1 MAAGN
6 KRDRDVI
13 DIDEYG
19 IDHGDDD
26 DGHNAAPS
34 AAATYR
40 GRPTKRLR
48 HDGEGLMSF
57 YKPHPCAY
65 YRNNNGC
72 VFRSSCSYHHGVAEQ
87 CACHDESCPR
97 GHAHRRAPRAC
108 QHHGMSG
115 ASCRWMTLGECSFH
129 HGHAVA
135 CFCHD
140 LTCKKAHAA
149 RTVKQ
154 VEIRKEIQV
163 QNRQENNSR
172 KLFFVFPKTCRAN
185 IKADVV
191 HNAMRQSIR
200 IAMSYNN
207 NNNSNKSH
215 IMDDNK
221 DPVENVTFNTQERF
235 GFILFPTPALATAC
249 LLNLNGLLIPNTGR
263 IKLERPKDCV
273 HDIASNSIIPLFDTS
288 QLDIVPQKKSSDNNK
303 KKNKNKNKG
312 GQHAPPKTR

>member
-1 MAAGN
+1 MAAGK

-13 DIDEYG
+13 DVDENG
-19 IDHGDDD
+19 IDHGEDDD
-26 DGHNAAPS
+26 DHSAAS
-34 AAATYR
+34 SAATYR

-72 VFRSSCSYHHGVAEQ
+72 MFRSSCSYHHGVAEQ
-87 CACHDESCPR
+87 CACRDESCPR

-115 ASCRWMTLGECSFH
+115 AVRRWMTLGECSFH

-154 VEIRKEIQV
+154 AKIRKEIQV
-163 QNRQENNSR
+163 QNRKEHNSR
-172 KLFFVFPKTCRAN
+172 KLYFVFPKTCKAN

-191 HNAMRQSIR
+191 HNAMRQSIQ
-200 IAMSYNN
+200 IAVFY
-207 NNNSNKSH
+207 NNNSNKSY

-221 DPVENVTFNTQERF
+221 DPVEKVTFDTQERF
-235 GFILFPTPALATAC
+235 GFISFPTPVLATAC

-273 HDIASNSIIPLFDTS
+273 HAITSNSIIPLFDTS
-288 QLDIVPQKKSSDNNK
+288 QLDIVQQKKSSDNNNK
-303 KKNKNKNKG
+303 KEEQGRPTTHHPQQGECHK
-312 GQHAPPKTR
+312 